1 MAQFEKHFVQDLT
14 QDIKIRQCGTIV
26 FNGDNLSNVITV
38 DLYNGTEPYSG
49 GGSVSCSVICPDGAT
64 VPITNGSIS
73 GNTVTVTLTGDCFA
87 IPGQIGVGVQV
98 VSGDIRTTILKAIY
112 NVELLETDTIV
123 DPGSKITASVGQLV
137 SDIEN
142 AVAQIPAS
150 DMASLMAGIAPTF
163 SASTNYTAGAY
174 VYYNGTLYRF
184 TTAHAAGSWTGT
196 DATAVVLGNDVADL
210 KSAFSNDELAVT
222 VPGGWEQNRVM
233 SSGGVLT
240 EVENNSFCHS
250 AFLSVGSNATISV
263 ATGYKIFAWES
274 AYNELGHAATDVT
287 SGWADGIVNY
297 TYHSN
302 KPYLMICVMKSPSAE
317 ISPAEASY
325 NVNIYYTTETAF
337 ALKTTVNAI
346 SSDLQSLETD
356 VRSAETDI
364 NTLETNLQTT
374 NNLLAP
380 VVLKTNALLLSDEI
394 SFTYTPT
401 PNTYISA
408 LTGRIVSTQSD
419 FTSTS
424 NIKVNAGTVAYIPNV
439 TAGDAV
445 ALLARAE
452 VSPTP
457 LYTTLAFASGLTENG
472 NYYLIDTDCEIAFS
486 GPTSFI
492 PGCKLYKSPL
502 ADTGVNAT
510 KSYVENHTVY
520 PVPSAGQIA
529 YIGDTKSESGYICN
543 AVAYKDGVIIAARSN
558 GKVVRIGYDGTEETL
573 LSLTGTNM
581 DWRCVYMDANENV
594 YVSPHASLGSMQMT
608 DRGLYKL
615 TKGAN
620 AFVKVLSLYNPSSS
634 VPSETQSNDDTIWT
648 MCEDNQYLYAGVYA
662 HTVRANPTI
671 YRSSNGDVWH
681 PIINFNTAGLTTD
694 GMHIHSVIYS
704 KWQKAIYCIVGEI
717 NTIFKSTDAGA
728 NWTNLNITLRVKGS
742 AMLATE
748 HGIFIGSDGERYCE
762 IDWLH
767 NDDYTHETVFSG
779 WANTVFAIRRS
790 DVTGLFYAFTKVD
803 SSVNAKNSAGYD
815 YKYPPTSVFSA
826 SDVWEAI
833 AEWKTHISQ
842 GQYDDWYQ
850 YYQDTV
856 DDFPDDAIRPRHAAI
871 LVSRDGGK
879 NWDVLTAFD
888 LGVNPNGNNYI
899 DGFWTTGYF
908 RNGECLT
915 GKVSNTTIV
924 KPIIIS
930 EGKHKYIT
938 GGCDLSGEIFVR
950 TNSSNTVEVL

>member
-1 MAQFEKHFVQDLT
+1 MNQFPGTNYHDLNLNWLLGQMKNCLAEWETTKGQWTALAADNEEFKEYVTNYLANLDLT
-14 QDIKIRQCGTIV
+14 QEVSDKINAMVEDGTLLRILTEDE
-26 FNGDNLSNVITV
+26 GEGSPLSDTVGTWLAAHITQETGYVI
-38 DLYNGTEPYSG
+38 D
-49 GGSVSCSVICPDGAT
+49 D
-64 VPITNGSIS
+64 
-73 GNTVTVTLTGDCFA
+73 TLT
-87 IPGQIGVGVQV
+87 
-98 VSGDIRTTILKAIY
+98 VSGAAADAK
-112 NVELLETDTIV
+112 
-123 DPGSKITASVGQLV
+123 
-137 SDIEN
+137 
-142 AVAQIPAS
+142 
-150 DMASLMAGIAPTF
+150 
-163 SASTNYTAGAY
+163 
-174 VYYNGTLYRF
+174 
-184 TTAHAAGSWTGT
+184 AAG
-196 DATAVVLGNDVADL
+196 DAVADL
-210 KSAFSNDELAVT
+210 RGAFSNDELTVT
-222 VPGGWEQNRVM
+222 VPGGWDQNRVM

-240 EVENNSFCHS
+240 EVESNTFCHS
-250 AFLSVGSNATISV
+250 AFLSVGRNATISI

-287 SGWADGIVNY
+287 SGWADGTVNY
-297 TYHSN
+297 TYHSD
-302 KPYLMICVMKSPSAE
+302 KPYLMICVMKSPSAV
-317 ISPAEASY
+317 ITPSEASY
-325 NVNIYYTTETAF
+325 GVNIYYTTETVF
-337 ALKTTVNAI
+337 ALKSTVN
-346 SSDLQSLETD
+346 SDLQ
-356 VRSAETDI
+356 AM
-364 NTLETNLQTT
+364 
-374 NNLLAP
+374 NNLLSP
-380 VVLKTNALLLSDEI
+380 VALKTNALVLSDEI
-394 SFTYTPT
+394 SFSYTLT

-408 LTGRIVSTQSD
+408 LTRRIVNTQSD
-419 FTSTS
+419 FSSTS
-424 NIKVNAGTVAYIPNV
+424 NIRVDAGTVVYIPNV
-439 TAGDAV
+439 TAGDAI
-445 ALLARAE
+445 ALLSMAE
-452 VSPTP
+452 ISPTP
-457 LYTTLAFASGLTENG
+457 LYTPLALASGLTENG

-502 ADTGVNAT
+502 ADTGVNIT
-510 KSYVENHTVY
+510 KGYVDNHIVY
-520 PVPSAGQIA
+520 PVPSEGQIA

-581 DWRCVYMDANENV
+581 DWRCVYMDKNENV

-634 VPSETQSNDDTIWT
+634 VPTEAQSNDDTIWT

-671 YRSSNGDVWH
+671 YRSSNGDVWQS
-681 PIINFNTAGLTTD
+681 IINFNTAGLTSG

-704 KWQKAIYCIVGEI
+704 KWKKAVYCIVGEI

-728 NWTNLNITLRVKGS
+728 NWINLNITLRTKGS

-748 HGIFIGSDGERYCE
+748 NGIFIGSDGERYCE

-790 DVTGLFYAFTKVD
+790 DVTGLLYAFTKVD
-803 SSVNAKNSAGYD
+803 SSVNAKNSGGYD

-826 SDVWEAI
+826 PDVWEAI
-833 AEWKTHISQ
+833 AEWKNHISQ
-842 GQYDDWYQ
+842 AQYDDWYQ

-856 DDFPDDAIRPRHAAI
+856 DNFPDDAIRPRHAAI

-879 NWDVLTAFD
+879 HWEVLISFEI
-888 LGVNPNGNNYI
+888 GVNPNGNNYI

-924 KPIIIS
+924 NPIIIS

-950 TNSSNTVEVL
+950 TNTNSTVEVL